1 MTIEFLS
8 PNEIIEEL
16 VTKIKEK
23 QQLRGFTIEQIS
35 LHAGIDRK
43 TYEHI
48 LYKKSCSVINLI
60 KILVALEL
68 TNELNILIKPI
79 VALNEEEHKKLNK
92 IRERK
97 KKQDAKKV
105 SKKATTKTG
114 KEMLKNK
121 LFVNRIKVEK

>member
-48 LYKKSCSVINLI
+48 LYKKSCSVVNLI

-68 TNELNILIKPI
+68 TNELNVLIKPI
-79 VALNEEEHKKLNK
+79 VAINEEEHKRLNK

-97 KKQDAKKV
+97 KKLATKKV
-105 SKKATTKTG
+105 SKTTTKAG

-121 LFVNRIKVEK
+121 LLANRIKVEK